1 VLSRVIFLL
10 ILLSSTI
17 SFASN
22 CLMAEALKDP
32 KLAQNGKFWEEYS
45 GLAAKGEVPYDQM
58 QALISKHG
66 GLANSK
72 SVPDAK
78 TFKKSISLEVQ
89 HKAEKEIKALPKS
102 LKDKVDEFLELALKP
117 GGMQEVRNNPG
128 RWRLEKLHDGTHTV
142 RLNDG
147 HRIRFQEE
155 GDSLVIL
162 RVNADQIHKQ
172 K

>member
-1 VLSRVIFLL
+1 MLSRLILL
-10 ILLSSTI
+10 FILLSSTI
-17 SFASN
+17 VMASH
-22 CLMAEALKDP
+22 CLMSEALKDP

-45 GLAAKGEVPYDQM
+45 GLAAKGEIPYDKM
-58 QALISKHG
+58 QALINKHG
-66 GLANSK
+66 GFSDGK
-72 SVPDAK
+72 SGAEPK

-102 LKDKVDEFLELALKP
+102 LKEKVDEFLELALKP

-128 RWRLEKLHDGTHTV
+128 RWRLEKLHDGSHTV

-147 HRIRFQEE
+147 HRIKFQED
-155 GDSLVIL
+155 GDNLIIL